1 MQISIFFLTLM
12 IVGMIAMPLKKHGV
26 ISPNNRIMG
35 DSNFKTIDKMTS
47 ISQLKEDKVFLNGK
61 NAVIKNKLPTTNRIL
76 TVTKSTESL
85 SELPVIPIAVASE
98 LESPVKHA
106 KRALH
111 QTPSG
116 FRLDGRRSYPYYNQK
131 SILHLNRLVNDHK
144 ILSANRRLRRPHGY
158 RIAHIPSGEKPS
170 ER

>member
-47 ISQLKEDKVFLNGK
+47 VNNIKIFESDIDSSNFMWQISQLKEDKVFLNGK

-131 SILHLNRLVNDHK
+131 SICT
-144 ILSANRRLRRPHGY
+144 
-158 RIAHIPSGEKPS
+158 
-170 ER
+170 